1 MQYDGYRIGPVIRNI
16 RADRHMTVDQ
26 VSEITGLSNSSINQI
41 EQGGRNLSMRSLF
54 LLMDAYGCDANT
66 VLDIKVGTGKDNMN
80 DSIDRE
86 LEKLPVEQR
95 NYLITSFKFMIDNAR
110 TMAV

>member
-16 RADRHMTVDQ
+16 RVNKRMTVDQ

-66 VLDIKVGTGKDNMN
+66 VLDIKISKGEA
-80 DSIDRE
+80 SIDD
-86 LEKLPVEQR
+86 KLAMLPAEQR
-95 NYLITSFKFMIDNAR
+95 KYLTVSFSFMIDNALKM
-110 TMAV
+110 TM